1 MYGGAR
7 RVWHRGALNR
17 AGQRDR
23 LRRLDMARVIGGVAM
38 RRRTPHKRWLSR
50 RDRWI
55 LTIAGP
61 MIVAVFASF
70 WAESV
75 REAFRR
81 DSLVRV
87 TSDAEMAVD
96 NAVGGAATARD
107 ASYSFIEPDTS
118 TWAAQLTVAVAA
130 VTRASNEVRKALSGR
145 PVAMAWLDTL
155 TRSATATLAACNT
168 AVTLRRSGAST
179 VAWDDAEMRADG
191 ELMQTR
197 VAAASLK
204 NLFSPV
210 FHTRLL
216 ASQRQQR
223 LVNASVLLG
232 TLIAVT
238 FGMIAHMRFLRELDA
253 HVSAQAILA
262 KQRDLLRKH
271 AAALDAL
278 RESAESA
285 RRSAEDAN
293 QSKLAS
299 LRTLSHELRTPLNAI
314 IGYTDL
320 LAAGVRGALTP
331 VQTTDIERIHRAA
344 THLLSLINDMF
355 RFASNE
361 ASEIEVSSAP
371 MLVGEVIVAASGMVE
386 PHALSKQ
393 VSLESLPGDGVLAAR
408 ADRDKV
414 LQILLNL
421 LTNAVKFTPSG
432 GRIVIASRAND
443 AVDID
448 VRDNG
453 RGIDPDQ
460 LEHIFEPFV
469 QVGRTLDSEH
479 KGVGL
484 GLAISRQLARAMGG
498 DVVARST
505 PGEGSVFTLVLPRE
519 YPTSA
524 ESATLWAAPD
534 AHPTSAR

>member
-1 MYGGAR
+1 M
-7 RVWHRGALNR
+7 
-17 AGQRDR
+17 
-23 LRRLDMARVIGGVAM
+23 
-38 RRRTPHKRWLSR
+38 T
-50 RDRWI
+50 
-55 LTIAGP
+55 
-61 MIVAVFASF
+61 FA
-70 WAESV
+70 
-75 REAFRR
+75 
-81 DSLVRV
+81 
-87 TSDAEMAVD
+87 
-96 NAVGGAATARD
+96 
-107 ASYSFIEPDTS
+107 
-118 TWAAQLTVAVAA
+118 
-130 VTRASNEVRKALSGR
+130 
-145 PVAMAWLDTL
+145 
-155 TRSATATLAACNT
+155 
-168 AVTLRRSGAST
+168 
-179 VAWDDAEMRADG
+179 
-191 ELMQTR
+191 
-197 VAAASLK
+197 
-204 NLFSPV
+204 
-210 FHTRLL
+210 
-216 ASQRQQR
+216 
-223 LVNASVLLG
+223 
-232 TLIAVT
+232 
-238 FGMIAHMRFLRELDA
+238 MIAHMRFLRELDA
-253 HVSAQAILA
+253 HIAAQAVLA

-271 AAALDAL
+271 AATLDAL

-293 QSKLAS
+293 QSKLAF
-299 LRTLSHELRTPLNAI
+299 LRTMSHELRTPLNAI

-361 ASEIEVSSAP
+361 ASEIEVSSGP

-393 VSLESLPGDGVLAAR
+393 VSLESLPGNGVLAAR

-432 GRIVIASRAND
+432 GRIVIASSAND
-443 AVDID
+443 AVDIE
-448 VRDNG
+448 VRDTG
-453 RGIDPDQ
+453 RGIEPDQ

-498 DVVARST
+498 NVVARST
-505 PGEGSVFTLVLPRE
+505 PGEGSVFTLVLPRD

-534 AHPTSAR
+534 ARPTSAR

>member
-1 MYGGAR
+1 
-7 RVWHRGALNR
+7 
-17 AGQRDR
+17 
-23 LRRLDMARVIGGVAM
+23 M
-38 RRRTPHKRWLSR
+38 RRTTPHKKWLSR

-55 LTIAGP
+55 LGIAGP
-61 MIVAVFASF
+61 MIVAVFASLWF
-70 WAESV
+70 ESV

-81 DSLVRV
+81 EALVRL
-87 TSDAEMAVD
+87 TSDAEMAID
-96 NAVGGAATARD
+96 DAVGGASTARD
-107 ASYSFIEPDTS
+107 AVSGFIEPDTS
-118 TWAAQLTVAVAA
+118 TWTGEMTTAVAA
-130 VTRASNEVRKALSGR
+130 VTHARDEVRKALSGL

-155 TRSATATLAACNT
+155 TRSTTATLAACNT

-179 VAWDDAEMRADG
+179 VLRDAEMRADG
-191 ELMQTR
+191 ELTQAR

-204 NLFSPV
+204 NLFLPV
-210 FHTRLL
+210 FNTRLL
-216 ASQRQQR
+216 AAQHQQR

-238 FGMIAHMRFLRELDA
+238 FAMIAHMRFLRELDA
-253 HVSAQAILA
+253 HIAAQAALA
-262 KQRDLLRKH
+262 RQRDLLRKH
-271 AAALDAL
+271 AATLDAL

-293 QSKLAS
+293 QSKLAF
-299 LRTLSHELRTPLNAI
+299 LRTMSHELRTPLNAI

-320 LAAGVRGALTP
+320 LAAGVRGALSP

-361 ASEIEVSSAP
+361 ASPIEVSAGP
-371 MLVGEVIVAASGMVE
+371 MLVGEVIAAASGMVE

-393 VSLESLPGDGVLAAR
+393 VSLESLSGDGALAAR

-432 GRIVIASRAND
+432 GRIVIAPSAND
-443 AVDID
+443 AVDIE
-448 VRDNG
+448 VRDTG
-453 RGIDPDQ
+453 RGIEPDQ

-479 KGVGL
+479 RGVGL

-505 PGEGSVFTLVLPRE
+505 PGEGSVFTLVLPRD
-519 YPTSA
+519 YPSST
-524 ESATLWAAPD
+524 ESATLWGASE